1 MRFIHESDV
10 ESFRD
15 EVRQFIADELP
26 PEEERLARSMSGGF
40 QTNEEEYDY
49 TMGFQRKLA
58 GRGWLAMAWPEEYG
72 GGGAS
77 HMRQLVYNEE
87 DVVRRGARDEHGH
100 LLGRP
105 LAHALRRR
113 GAEAH
118 LHPAHHQRR
127 PVVVHPLQRARRGSD
142 LASLQTSATRDGD
155 DYVIN
160 GQKIWT
166 SGGHL
171 ADWGWLAARTDPD
184 APKHKGIS
192 LLMLDMKSPGITVRP
207 LVNMSDQHAFNEVF
221 FEDVRVPVE
230 QRVGEENRGWYHL
243 AVALDFGAQRHR
255 GVCRGA
261 AHDRALRQAR
271 AGAPALWQHRQRIR
285 TELAERAIEVN
296 VGTFLAYRVATM
308 QARGLL
314 PNHEASAS
322 KLFGSE
328 LGQRIALT
336 GMHMLGMSGQ
346 LRGASSRI
354 EIDQAQAYLYTVS
367 GTIAAGTSEIQRNI
381 MPPAASASEGV
392 EGALCYS
399 PAQELRHGNGCHARG
414 GRTRA
419 LVVPRYG
426 FAEADRLARV
436 SAGTSKRWTH
446 GYSYRSER
454 G

>member
-1 MRFIHESDV
+1 MRFTHESDI

-26 PEEERLARSMSGGF
+26 SEEERLERTRQGGF
-40 QTNEEEYDY
+40 ETNEEEYAY
-49 TMGFQRKLA
+49 TMGFQKKLA
-58 GRGWLAMAWPEEYG
+58 ERDWLAMAWPEEYG

-87 DVVRRGARDEHGH
+87 MSYAGAPVMNMGISWVGPSLMLYGTEEQKQKYIPPITSADQWWCTLYSE
-100 LLGRP
+100 P
-105 LAHALRRR
+105 
-113 GAEAH
+113 GA
-118 LHPAHHQRR
+118 
-127 PVVVHPLQRARRGSD
+127 GSD
-142 LASLQTSATRDGD
+142 LASLQTSAIRDGD

-192 LLMLDMKSPGITVRP
+192 LLMLDMKSPGVSVRP
-207 LVNMSDQHAFNEVF
+207 LVNIADQHAFNEVF

-243 AVALDFGAQRHR
+243 AVALDFERSGIAAYSGGRRNVERLTDIAAEHPR
-255 GVCRGA
+255 LVENRPGVRY
-261 AHDRALRQAR
+261 
-271 AGAPALWQHRQRIR
+271 
-285 TELAERAIEVN
+285 ELADRMVEVN

-308 QARGLL
+308 QAQGLL

-328 LGQRIALT
+328 LGQRIART
-336 GMHMLGMSGQ
+336 GMHLFGMSGQ
-346 LRGASSRI
+346 LQGDSSRFDV
-354 EIDQAQAYLYTVS
+354 DQAQAYLYSVS

-381 MPPAASASEGV
+381 MAT
-392 EGALCYS
+392 
-399 PAQELRHGNGCHARG
+399 RG
-414 GRTRA
+414 LG
-419 LVVPRYG
+419 LPRG
-426 FAEADRLARV
+426 
-436 SAGTSKRWTH
+436 
-446 GYSYRSER
+446 
-454 G
+454 

>member
-1 MRFIHESDV
+1 MRFTHDTDV

-26 PEEERLARSMSGGF
+26 GEEERLERALRGGF
-40 QTNEEEYDY
+40 ETNEDEYAY
-49 TMGFQRKLA
+49 TMGFQKKLA
-58 GRGWLAMAWPEEYG
+58 DRGWLAMAWPEEYG

-87 DVVRRGARDEHGH
+87 MSYAGAPVMNMGISWVGPSLMLYGTEEQKRTYVPPITSADQWWCTLYSE
-100 LLGRP
+100 P
-105 LAHALRRR
+105 
-113 GAEAH
+113 GA
-118 LHPAHHQRR
+118 
-127 PVVVHPLQRARRGSD
+127 GSD
-142 LASLQTSATRDGD
+142 LASLQTSAVRDGD

-192 LLMLDMKSPGITVRP
+192 LLMFDMKSPGVTVRP
-207 LVNMSDQHAFNEVF
+207 LVNIADQHAFNEVF

-243 AVALDFGAQRHR
+243 AVALDFERSGI
-255 GVCRGA
+255 A
-261 AHDRALRQAR
+261 AYSGGRRTIERFTKLAREHSALLERR
-271 AGAPALWQHRQRIR
+271 PSVR
-285 TELAERAIEVN
+285 TELAERAVEVN

-308 QARGLL
+308 QAQGLL

-328 LGQRIALT
+328 LGQRIART
-336 GMHMLGMSGQ
+336 GMHLLGMAGQ
-346 LRGASSRI
+346 LRGESSRT
-354 EIDQAQAYLYTVS
+354 EVDQAQAYLYTVS

-381 MPPAASASEGV
+381 MAT
-392 EGALCYS
+392 
-399 PAQELRHGNGCHARG
+399 RG
-414 GRTRA
+414 LG
-419 LVVPRYG
+419 LPRG
-426 FAEADRLARV
+426 
-436 SAGTSKRWTH
+436 
-446 GYSYRSER
+446 
-454 G
+454 

>member
-1 MRFIHESDV
+1 MRFTHESDV

-26 PEEERLARSMSGGF
+26 SEEERQERALRGGF
-40 QTNEEEYDY
+40 ETVQEEYDY
-49 TMGFQRKLA
+49 TMGFQKKLA
-58 GRGWLAMAWPEEYG
+58 GRDWLAMAWPEEYG

-87 DVVRRGARDEHGH
+87 MSYAGAPVMNMGISWVGPSLMLYGTDEQKQKYIPPITSADQWWCT
-100 LLGRP
+100 LYSEP
-105 LAHALRRR
+105 
-113 GAEAH
+113 GA
-118 LHPAHHQRR
+118 
-127 PVVVHPLQRARRGSD
+127 GSD
-142 LASLQTSATRDGD
+142 LASLQTSAIRDGD

-192 LLMLDMKSPGITVRP
+192 LLMLDMKSPGISVRP
-207 LVNMSDQHAFNEVF
+207 LVNIADQHAFNEVF

-243 AVALDFGAQRHR
+243 AVALDFERSGIAAYSGGRRNVERLTDIAAEHPQLLEQRP
-255 GVCRGA
+255 GVRY
-261 AHDRALRQAR
+261 
-271 AGAPALWQHRQRIR
+271 
-285 TELAERAIEVN
+285 ELADRMVEVN

-308 QARGLL
+308 QAQGLL

-328 LGQRIALT
+328 LGQRISRT
-336 GMHMLGMSGQ
+336 GMHLLGMSGQ
-346 LRGASSRI
+346 LRGDSSRFDV
-354 EIDQAQAYLYTVS
+354 DQAQAYLYSVS

-381 MPPAASASEGV
+381 MAT
-392 EGALCYS
+392 
-399 PAQELRHGNGCHARG
+399 RG
-414 GRTRA
+414 LG
-419 LVVPRYG
+419 LPRG
-426 FAEADRLARV
+426 
-436 SAGTSKRWTH
+436 
-446 GYSYRSER
+446 
-454 G
+454 